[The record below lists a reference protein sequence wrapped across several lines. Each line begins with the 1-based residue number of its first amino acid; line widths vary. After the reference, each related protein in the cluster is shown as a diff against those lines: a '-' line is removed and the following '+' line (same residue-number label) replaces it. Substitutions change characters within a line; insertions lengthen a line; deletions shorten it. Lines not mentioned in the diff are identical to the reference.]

1 MQMKQFA
8 KNALLFTQWYS
19 SLLKLQSMIII
30 FAQEFRSIEIHYLSQ
45 NKLFSIFIM
54 IYLF

>member
-8 KNALLFTQWYS
+8 KNAILFTQWYS
-19 SLLKLQSMIII
+19 NLLKLQSMIII